1 MQMTEKEI
9 LQKLSEGL
17 SKIHNKN
24 PLIQCI
30 TNRVTINDCANALL
44 AIGAS
49 PVMADGADAGE
60 MAELA
65 HGLVLNLG
73 SVKESDRQVIYD
85 AAIVANRREIP
96 LILDPVGTGSTPTRI
111 GFIQNLIEKYSIQII
126 RGNWSEIQ
134 AVGEGKSQTRGV
146 DSDKNAKPSLELLK
160 KWAKE
165 LGVVLAVTGK
175 EDWIT
180 DGERWIGIQN
190 GDPRLQQITGT
201 GCMSTS
207 LCGAAAATFK
217 DPFWGAT
224 LGVFLLSLAGERAG
238 KSLAAT
244 EGSGTLRVR
253 LMDELNLMNS
263 EKIMKEG
270 KVRYGF

>member
-1 MQMTEKEI
+1 MQMTKKEI

-17 SKIHNKN
+17 SEVQLGN

-65 HGLVLNLG
+65 HALVLNLG
-73 SVKESDRQVIYD
+73 SVKESDQKTIYETS
-85 AAIVANRREIP
+85 IVANRREIP
-96 LILDPVGTGSTPTRI
+96 LILDPVGAGSTPTRI
-111 GFIQNLIEKYSIQII
+111 QFIQNLMERFSIQII

-134 AVGEGKSQTRGV
+134 AIGEGKSQTRGV
-146 DSDKNAKPSLELLK
+146 DNDKNAKPSLELLK
-160 KWAKE
+160 KWAKK

-207 LCGAAAATFK
+207 LCGAAAAAFR
-217 DPFWGAT
+217 DPFWGAS

-238 KSLAAT
+238 KSLSFA

-253 LMDELNLMNS
+253 LVDELNLMNC
-263 EKIMKEG
+263 EKIMNEG
-270 KVRYGF
+270 KVCYGF

>member
-1 MQMTEKEI
+1 MQMTEKEV
-9 LQKLSEGL
+9 LQKLAEGL
-17 SKIHNKN
+17 LGIRGEN

-44 AIGAS
+44 AVGAS
-49 PVMADGADAGE
+49 PVMADGTDAGE
-60 MAELA
+60 MSELA
-65 HGLVLNLG
+65 NGLVLNLG
-73 SVKESDRQVIYD
+73 SVKEGDQQAID
-85 AAIVANRREIP
+85 EAATVANRRKIP
-96 LILDPVGTGSTPTRI
+96 LILDPVGAGSTPTRI
-111 GFIQNLIEKYSIQII
+111 GFIRSLIGKYSFQII

-134 AVGEGKSQTRGV
+134 AIGEGESRTRGV
-146 DSDKNAKPSLELLK
+146 DSDKNAAPSLELLK

-165 LGVVLAVTGK
+165 LGVILAVTGK

-207 LCGAAAATFK
+207 LCGAAAAACN
-217 DPFWGAT
+217 DPFWGAS

-238 KSLAAT
+238 KSLT
-244 EGSGTLRVR
+244 DMEGSGTLRVR
-253 LMDELNLMNS
+253 LMDELNLMNGA
-263 EKIMKEG
+263 KIMNEG
-270 KVRYGF
+270 KIRYGF